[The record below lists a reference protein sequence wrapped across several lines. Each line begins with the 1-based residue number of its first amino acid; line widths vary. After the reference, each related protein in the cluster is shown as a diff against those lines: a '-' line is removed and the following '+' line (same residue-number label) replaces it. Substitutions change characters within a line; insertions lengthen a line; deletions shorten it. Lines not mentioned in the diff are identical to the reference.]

1 MANFGAQTEKYRLKW
16 PWMTFEIPKISLFFI
31 KSSKISQKVGMTLKK
46 RFEPKKKLIHNL
58 SLMSNLFVK
67 CVPWVP
73 FLCSGSVSVISLFGL
88 WLTLWLVLVLGW
100 MRNVFDR
107 RVSLVEEWRHH
118 YYTWLIYITT
128 ANILHIQ
135 VTNTLTESTTPQPT
149 HEINPNTKWIIRSC
163 ISKSWLMH
171 DND

>member
-1 MANFGAQTEKYRLKW
+1 M
-16 PWMTFEIPKISLFFI
+16 
-31 KSSKISQKVGMTLKK
+31 SKICQKVGMTLKK
-46 RFEPKKKLIHNL
+46 RFEPKKSWFIICLLWVIYLLN
-58 SLMSNLFVK
+58 VR
-67 CVPWVP
+67 PEVP
-73 FLCSGSVSVISLFGL
+73 FLCSGSESVISLFGL

-149 HEINPNTKWIIRSC
+149 HEINPNTKWIIRTLHFQ
-163 ISKSWLMH
+163 IMTHAWQWLGLPI
-171 DND
+171 